1 MLVWD
6 AHTGPQIVLTTADVA
21 LSCDVRSMY
30 ESYLCSVNRII
41 ARESEWLMFVPNKL
55 SAAMIGAFMAVGG
68 RVAHCIE
75 TSYAQWHQFVL
86 CAVHA
91 IARGSRTVST
101 QPMVVPPIRAVRRVK
116 AFFVAQKVD
125 GHNAP

>member
-1 MLVWD
+1 MLIWD
-6 AHTGPQIVLTTADVA
+6 DHTGPQIVVMRADVG
-21 LSCDVRSMY
+21 LNCDVRSMY
-30 ESYLCSVNRII
+30 ESYRCSVSGII
-41 ARESEWLMFVPNKL
+41 ARGSEGLIFVPNKL

-86 CAVHA
+86 CAVQA

-116 AFFVAQKVD
+116 AFFVAQKVN